1 LRCHLNW
8 NVLIAIVGFERLVN
22 TKFQRKRPLT
32 SIIPQSILDRLTDVV
47 MPRLANERP
56 SKELM
61 TVGGY
66 VLPVH
71 RAEALVLGS
80 GAAGLRAAVELKRR
94 DVDVVVASQSAFGGT
109 SACSGSDK
117 QTLHTANTAGRGDD
131 FRALADALGAGG
143 AMDEDTAYVEAV
155 GSARALASLQF
166 MGLPLPQDR
175 LGGVLR
181 YQTDHDEVGRAT
193 SCGPRTSR
201 LMVQVLT
208 REAIRLEIPIFNHTT
223 GVRLLVAPGEK
234 HRAVGVLAMAPKRR
248 TAENLYGLAALLS
261 DSVIIATGGPGELYR
276 DSVYPRHCFGSL
288 GLALEAGIEAVN
300 LTESQFGI
308 GTPRDNFPWNLS
320 GTYVQSMPYIF
331 SRDARGNERNFLADY
346 YRTTQE
352 LVSNIFRKG
361 YQWPFHATRMLEFGS
376 SLLDLAVFRET
387 QAGRKVFMDFNRNPL
402 AVPGDAEF
410 SLDRIDD
417 DVRAYLANSGALL
430 SQPIERLR
438 RMNPLSIELYKR
450 YKYDITRDPL
460 EFAINNQHMNGG
472 LAVDAWGATSLEGCY
487 AVGEAAGTHGATRPG
502 GAALNAGQV
511 FGTRC
516 AEHIASRRKPRD
528 ATKTDKPVVEE
539 AVAGVLDALRNGSAL
554 KATAVRKEVQDRMS
568 DHAGILCNVKDVRA
582 AAEEAHALN
591 ESIRQ
596 QGIAF
601 DGANEALRALQWRQS
616 ALASE
621 AVLAALSFYLERGG
635 GSRGARTVCSPNGD
649 RTPETSS
656 GPLNEVRFVSERDE
670 DRRVQIHVRFRDG
683 KFDCAPQPIRQR
695 DRDYRPFF
703 ERDWPDYL
711 TGAIHAPSSD

>member
-1 LRCHLNW
+1 
-8 NVLIAIVGFERLVN
+8 
-22 TKFQRKRPLT
+22 
-32 SIIPQSILDRLTDVV
+32 

-56 SKELM
+56 PKESM

-66 VLPVH
+66 ALPVQ
-71 RAEALVLGS
+71 RPEALVLGS

-94 DVDVVVASQSAFGGT
+94 GVDVVVASQSAFGGT

-208 REAIRLEIPIFNHTT
+208 REAIRLDIPIFNHTT
-223 GVRLLVAPGEK
+223 GVRLLVAPGDK
-234 HRAVGVLAMAPKRR
+234 PRAVGVLAMAPKRR
-248 TAENLYGLAALLS
+248 TSENPYGLAVFLC
-261 DSVIIATGGPGELYR
+261 DFVIIATGGPGELYR

-288 GLALEAGIEAVN
+288 GLALEAGVEAVN

-320 GTYVQSMPYIF
+320 GTYVQCMPYIF

-352 LVSNIFRKG
+352 LASNIFRKG

-376 SLLDLAVFRET
+376 SLLDLAVFRES

-402 AVPGDAEF
+402 PVPGDAAF
-410 SLDRIDD
+410 SLDRLDD

-430 SQPIERLR
+430 AEPIDRLR
-438 RMNPLSIELYKR
+438 KMNPLSIELYKR
-450 YKYDITRDPL
+450 YKYDIARDPL

-472 LAVDAWGATSLEGCY
+472 LAVDTWGATNLEGCY
-487 AVGEAAGTHGATRPG
+487 AVGESAGTHGVTRPG

-516 AEHIASRRKPRD
+516 AEHIAARQNASCGRRLG
-528 ATKTDKPVVEE
+528 
-539 AVAGVLDALRNGSAL
+539 AGSHWRG
-554 KATAVRKEVQDRMS
+554 RRR
-568 DHAGILCNVKDVRA
+568 HA
-582 AAEEAHALN
+582 
-591 ESIRQ
+591 
-596 QGIAF
+596 
-601 DGANEALRALQWRQS
+601 W
-616 ALASE
+616 LASSRQRAE
-621 AVLAALSFYLERGG
+621 GG
-635 GSRGARTVCSPNGD
+635 GDPQGRSGPDERSCRHPLQRRGCEGRRGCGAR
-649 RTPETSS
+649 
-656 GPLNEVRFVSERDE
+656 LKRD
-670 DRRVQIHVRFRDG
+670 DPPGGRR
-683 KFDCAPQPIRQR
+683 
-695 DRDYRPFF
+695 
-703 ERDWPDYL
+703 L
-711 TGAIHAPSSD
+711 

>member
-1 LRCHLNW
+1 VSAL
-8 NVLIAIVGFERLVN
+8 
-22 TKFQRKRPLT
+22 
-32 SIIPQSILDRLTDVV
+32 IPQAILDGLTDVP

-56 SKELM
+56 PKEF
-61 TVGGY
+61 VRARGY
-66 VLPVH
+66 SLPVH

-94 DVDVVVASQSAFGGT
+94 DVDVMIVSQSAFGGT

-155 GSARALASLQF
+155 GSARALSSLQF
-166 MGLPLPQDR
+166 IGLPIPQDR

-208 REAIRLEIPIFNHTT
+208 REAIRLDIPIFNHTT
-223 GVRLLVAPGEK
+223 GVRLLVAQEREP
-234 HRAVGVLAMAPKRR
+234 RAVGALAMAPKRR
-248 TAENLYGLAALLS
+248 SPGNPFGFAVFLCGT
-261 DSVIIATGGPGELYR
+261 VVIATGGPGELYR

-288 GLALEAGIEAVN
+288 GLALEAGVEAVN

-320 GTYVQSMPYIF
+320 GTYVQCMPYIF
-331 SRDARGNERNFLADY
+331 SRDARGHERNFLADY

-352 LVSNIFRKG
+352 LASNTFRKG
-361 YQWPFHATRMLEFGS
+361 YQWPFHATRMLDFGS
-376 SLLDLAVFRET
+376 SLFDLAVYRET

-402 AVPGDAEF
+402 SVPGDPEF
-410 SLDRIDD
+410 NLDRLDD
-417 DVRAYLANSGALL
+417 DVRGYLANSGAMLEMPL
-430 SQPIERLR
+430 DRLR
-438 RMNPLSIELYKR
+438 KMNPLSIELYKR

-472 LAVDAWGATSLEGCY
+472 LAVNTWGETNLAGCY
-487 AVGEAAGTHGATRPG
+487 AVGEAAGTHGVTRPG

-516 AEHIASRRKPRD
+516 AEHMASSRKPHE
-528 ATKTDKPVVEE
+528 AAKLEKPVVEE
-539 AVAGVLDALRNGSAL
+539 AIAGVLDALRTDSAL
-554 KATAVRKEVQDRMS
+554 TAAAIRKEVQDRMS
-568 DHAGILCNVKDVRA
+568 DHAGILCNPKDVKA
-582 AAEEAHALN
+582 AREAAHALN

-596 QGIAF
+596 RGIAF
-601 DGANEALRALQWRQS
+601 DGASDALRALQWRQS
-616 ALASE
+616 AIASE
-621 AVLAALSFYLERGG
+621 AVLAALAFYLDRGG
-635 GSRGARTVCSPNGD
+635 GSRGGRTVCAANGD
-649 RTPETSS
+649 RTPETRR

-670 DRRVQIHVRFRDG
+670 DRREQIRVRFRDG
-683 KFDCAPQPIRQR
+683 KFVCEPQSLRRR
-695 DRDYRPFF
+695 DRDFRPFF

-711 TGAIHAPSSD
+711 TGAIHALSAD

>member
-1 LRCHLNW
+1 
-8 NVLIAIVGFERLVN
+8 
-22 TKFQRKRPLT
+22 LT
-32 SIIPQSILDRLTDVV
+32 AVPQTILDGLTDVV

-56 SKELM
+56 PREFVTAS
-61 TVGGY
+61 GY
-66 VLPVH
+66 ALPVH

-94 DVDVVVASQSAFGGT
+94 QVDVVVASQSAFGGT

-208 REAIRLEIPIFNHTT
+208 REAIRLDIPIFNHTT
-223 GVRLLVAPGEK
+223 GVRLLVASGAEP
-234 HRAVGVLAMAPKRR
+234 RAVGVLAMAPKRR
-248 TAENLYGLAALLS
+248 STENPYGLAVFFC

-320 GTYVQSMPYIF
+320 GTYVQCMPYIF
-331 SRDARGNERNFLADY
+331 SRDARGSERNFLADY

-352 LVSNIFRKG
+352 LASNIFRKG
-361 YQWPFHATRMLEFGS
+361 YQWPFHATRMLDFGS

-387 QAGRKVFMDFNRNPL
+387 QRGRKVFMDFNRNPL
-402 AVPGDAEF
+402 PVPGDAEF
-410 SLDRIDD
+410 SLDRLDE
-417 DVRAYLANSGALL
+417 DVRAYLANGGALL
-430 SQPIERLR
+430 EKPLDRLR
-438 RMNPLSIELYKR
+438 QMNPLSIELYKR

-472 LAVDAWGATSLEGCY
+472 LEVDTWGATNLEGCY
-487 AVGEAAGTHGATRPG
+487 AVGEAAGTHGVTRPG

-516 AEHIASRRKPRD
+516 AEHIAARRKPN
-528 ATKTDKPVVEE
+528 AAISSEQALVEE
-539 AVAGVLDALRNGSAL
+539 AVTNTLGALRADSGLNGA
-554 KATAVRKEVQDRMS
+554 AIRKDVQDRMS
-568 DHAGILCNVKDVRA
+568 DHAAILCNAAGVKA
-582 AAEEAHALN
+582 AAEAAQALN
-591 ESIRQ
+591 ESIQQ
-596 QGIAF
+596 QGISF
-601 DGANEALRALQWRQS
+601 DGANEALRALQWRQT

-621 AVLAALSFYLERGG
+621 AVLAALAFYLERGG
-635 GSRGARTVCSPNGD
+635 GSRGARAVCDPNGD
-649 RTPETSS
+649 RTPEARS
-656 GPLNEVRFVSERDE
+656 GPLNDVRFVAERSVDRSE
-670 DRRVQIHVRFRDG
+670 QIHVRFEAGTFVCDAR
-683 KFDCAPQPIRQR
+683 PIRRR
-695 DRDYRPFF
+695 DRNYLPFF

-711 TGAIHAPSSD
+711 TDAIHHPSA